1 MNLKN
6 IILNFYITI
15 IFYSKRD
22 IKRGEYMK
30 VYLNGKFVDK
40 EDAKISIYDHGLLY
54 GDGVFEGIR
63 AYDGVIF
70 KLREHIDRLYDSARS
85 ILLEIPLS
93 KEEMERVVVETVR
106 VNNLRDAYIRL
117 VVTRGIGDLGLDP
130 RKCSNPTVFCIAEPM
145 NPLLGE
151 SGIRVIT
158 SSIRRLPVDV
168 LNPAVKSLNYLNS
181 ILAKIQANYAG
192 VDEAFLLDSEGYV
205 VEGTGDNI
213 FVVKNGII
221 KTPPVAS
228 SILRGITRDTV
239 IDIARE
245 LGYTV
250 VEERLTLHE
259 LYVADEVFI
268 TGTAAEVV
276 PVVEIDGR
284 VINNGKTG
292 KITRRL
298 KEEFDRVKR
307 ILGTRVYD

>member
-1 MNLKN
+1 
-6 IILNFYITI
+6 
-15 IFYSKRD
+15 
-22 IKRGEYMK
+22 MK
-30 VYLNGKFVDK
+30 VYLNGKFVEK
-40 EDAKISIYDHGLLY
+40 EEAKISVYDHGLLY

-70 KLREHIDRLYDSARS
+70 KLKEHIDRLYDSAKS

-93 KEEMERVVVETVR
+93 KEEMEEVVVETVR
-106 VNNLRDAYIRL
+106 VNKLRDAYIRL

-130 RKCSNPTVFCIAEPM
+130 QKCSNPSVFCIAEPM
-145 NPLLGE
+145 SPLLGE

-192 VDEAFLLDSEGYV
+192 VDEAFLLDTEGYV

-213 FVVKNGII
+213 FLVKKGVI
-221 KTPPVAS
+221 KTPPVSS

-239 IDIARE
+239 IEIARD
-245 LGYTV
+245 LGYEV
-250 VEERLTLHE
+250 VEDRVTLHE

-268 TGTAAEVV
+268 TGTAAELV
-276 PVVEIDGR
+276 PVIEIDGR
-284 VINNGKTG
+284 VINEG
-292 KITRRL
+292 KIGEVTKRL
-298 KEEFDRVKR
+298 KREFDRVKR
-307 ILGTRVYD
+307 ILGRRVYD

>member
-1 MNLKN
+1 
-6 IILNFYITI
+6 
-15 IFYSKRD
+15 
-22 IKRGEYMK
+22 MK
-30 VYLNGKFVDK
+30 VYLNGKFVEK
-40 EDAKISIYDHGLLY
+40 EEAKISVYDHGLLY

-63 AYDGVIF
+63 VYDGVIF
-70 KLREHIDRLYDSARS
+70 KLKEHIDRLYDSAKS

-93 KEEMERVVVETVR
+93 KEEMEEVVVETVR
-106 VNNLRDAYIRL
+106 VNKLRDAYIRL

-130 RKCSNPTVFCIAEPM
+130 QKCSNPSVFCIAEPM
-145 NPLLGE
+145 SPLLGE

-192 VDEAFLLDSEGYV
+192 VDEAFLLDTEGYV

-213 FVVKNGII
+213 FLVKKGVI
-221 KTPPVAS
+221 KTPPVSS

-239 IDIARE
+239 IDIARD
-245 LGYTV
+245 LGYEV
-250 VEERLTLHE
+250 VEDRVTLHE

-268 TGTAAEVV
+268 TGTAAELV

-284 VINNGKTG
+284 VINEG
-292 KITRRL
+292 KIGEVTKRL
-298 KEEFDRVKR
+298 KREFDRVKR
-307 ILGTRVYD
+307 ILGRRVYD

>member
-1 MNLKN
+1 
-6 IILNFYITI
+6 
-15 IFYSKRD
+15 
-22 IKRGEYMK
+22 MK
-30 VYLNGKFVDK
+30 VYLNGKFVEK
-40 EDAKISIYDHGLLY
+40 EEAKISVYDHGLLY

-63 AYDGVIF
+63 VYDGVIF
-70 KLREHIDRLYDSARS
+70 KLKEHIDRLYDSAKS

-93 KEEMERVVVETVR
+93 KEEMEEVVVETVR
-106 VNNLRDAYIRL
+106 VNKLRDAYIRL

-130 RKCSNPTVFCIAEPM
+130 QKCSNPSIFCIAEPM
-145 NPLLGE
+145 SPLLGE

-192 VDEAFLLDSEGYV
+192 VDEAFLLDTEGYV

-213 FVVKNGII
+213 FLVKKGVI
-221 KTPPVAS
+221 KTPPVSS

-239 IDIARE
+239 IDIARD
-245 LGYTV
+245 LGYEV
-250 VEERLTLHE
+250 VEDRITLHE

-268 TGTAAEVV
+268 TGTAAELV

-284 VINNGKTG
+284 VINEG
-292 KITRRL
+292 KIGEVTKRL
-298 KEEFDRVKR
+298 KREFDRVKR
-307 ILGTRVYD
+307 ILGRRVYD

>member
-1 MNLKN
+1 
-6 IILNFYITI
+6 
-15 IFYSKRD
+15 
-22 IKRGEYMK
+22 MK
-30 VYLNGKFVDK
+30 VYLNGKFVEK
-40 EDAKISIYDHGLLY
+40 EEAKISVYDHGLLY

-63 AYDGVIF
+63 VYDGVIF
-70 KLREHIDRLYDSARS
+70 KLKEHIDRLYDSAKS

-93 KEEMERVVVETVR
+93 KEEMEEVVVETVR
-106 VNNLRDAYIRL
+106 VNKLRDAYIRL

-130 RKCSNPTVFCIAEPM
+130 QKCSNPSIFCIAEPM
-145 NPLLGE
+145 SPLLGE

-192 VDEAFLLDSEGYV
+192 VDEAFLLDTEGYV

-213 FVVKNGII
+213 FLVKKGVI
-221 KTPPVAS
+221 KTPPVSS

-239 IDIARE
+239 IDIARD
-245 LGYTV
+245 LGYEV
-250 VEERLTLHE
+250 VEDRVTLHE

-268 TGTAAEVV
+268 TGTAAELV

-284 VINNGKTG
+284 VINEG
-292 KITRRL
+292 KIGEVTKRL
-298 KEEFDRVKR
+298 KREFDRVKR
-307 ILGTRVYD
+307 ILGRRVYD